1 MASKRAELPRSD
13 RKSPQA
19 TITCECGHSARLRYG
34 ERWKCPGCGRKFDTT
49 EISAD
54 AYAEIR
60 RQQLR
65 SRIFPLISTVLLVVA
80 VIILFFSGQRF
91 AALLAIPFVVVVWAL
106 FARPLFRSR

>member
-1 MASKRAELPRSD
+1 MAPKGAELPRSV
-13 RKSPQA
+13 RKGPQA
-19 TITCECGHSARLRYG
+19 TVTCECGQSARLRYG
-34 ERWKCPGCGRKFDTT
+34 ERWNCPGCGRKFDTT

-65 SRIFPLISTVLLVVA
+65 SRILPLISTVLLVFA
-80 VIILFFSGQRF
+80 VIILFLSGQRF
-91 AALLAIPFVVVVWAL
+91 AAVLAIPFVVVVWGL